1 MMNNI
6 VPDLLMRSLVIIM
19 MMFMMMNFYDD
30 GDEYYDDDEDNEEEA
45 NDENTAFCKHDEN
58 HRRCNPNT
66 YRHHLVQELLDDDLL
81 DVKLSEDGDEE
92 KSPNSSPLLLV
103 G

>member
-66 YRHHLVQELLDDDLL
+66 LCIIFFR
-81 DVKLSEDGDEE
+81 SCWTTI
-92 KSPNSSPLLLV
+92 SWT
-103 G
+103 

>member
-6 VPDLLMRSLVIIM
+6 VPDLLMRSLMIIM
-19 MMFMMMNFYDD
+19 MMIFYDD